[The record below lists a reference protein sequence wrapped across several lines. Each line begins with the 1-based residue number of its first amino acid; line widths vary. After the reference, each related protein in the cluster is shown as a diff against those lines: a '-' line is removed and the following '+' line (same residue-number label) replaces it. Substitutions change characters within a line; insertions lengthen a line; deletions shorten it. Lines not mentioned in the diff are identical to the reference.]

1 MSGTLIGLEIAGA
14 LAGSGSVDGVCL
26 VGSGGLGTL
35 YRTALESQGLN
46 VRAVDAD
53 EAVRAGLSAAA
64 RAIWPL

>member
-1 MSGTLIGLEIAGA
+1 
-14 LAGSGSVDGVCL
+14 
-26 VGSGGLGTL
+26 L

>member
-1 MSGTLIGLEIAGA
+1 
-14 LAGSGSVDGVCL
+14 GSGSVDGVCL

-64 RAIWPL
+64 RTIWPL